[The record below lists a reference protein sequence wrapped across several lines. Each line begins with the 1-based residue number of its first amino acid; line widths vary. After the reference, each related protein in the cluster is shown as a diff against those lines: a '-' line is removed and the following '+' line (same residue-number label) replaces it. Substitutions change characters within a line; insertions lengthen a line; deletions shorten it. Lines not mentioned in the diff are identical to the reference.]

1 MKLRLNLSLRK
12 ALLAA
17 MAAVATLASTVTA
30 GVMHSDATYQTYTDF
45 GQNCGRYVVGGKVN
59 DLLSE
64 IRKAENGIAITYT
77 DGTPAFVISNEQGMI
92 NYSGTHDSGHST
104 VIAPTF
110 IATVLHNGSLDGSFS
125 ERTVGQNYA
134 INYDAIDIRGS
145 QYFRLAPE
153 WGNGQYDYMLQRQSK
168 VVTDVTWNSLTS
180 LTYEQIENLD
190 GGYVYHSGSGT
201 MYQWD
206 EENEKMVGK
215 AAPYSY
221 VIGAIN
227 NITNGQVHA
236 DGENFSIHQNP
247 EYVLNDGASEAN
259 PLPNGIRPGDS
270 GSPTFIYNEATGQYE
285 YIAAQQ
291 SAGAESYGQARG
303 NVEWTQETLK
313 AFDVNLDMSEC
324 EEGVIHLGAVNNPG
338 ETISETVGA
347 TTYSTTLFSGNATNK
362 AGAVIGSY
370 IGVKSGTDTWRNY
383 DGRKDLNNW
392 YAAHEIYWKV
402 PGVIYEELPDLMV
415 ADEDLFYTQN
425 MVFSSSEKENKII
438 LDATVDLG
446 IGYAEFNKAGNV
458 DKAVYTI
465 SAETAGTM
473 FNHAGYVVNEGA
485 EVHLRLTNPEK
496 HMTEWR
502 KIGAGDLYIDGTGN
516 TNALLNVGGN
526 GKTYLNQ
533 TGGHAAYNVLVNSG
547 ATVVIGGINQIERD
561 LTFGAGG
568 GTLDMNGISMDWYTT
583 GGESREDS
591 FTIQALTEEAMI
603 INSSSQASNLTYRQG
618 GNTTYKGSFSDAE
631 GQLNITY
638 AGGGTWTLNSIH
650 TNLSKST
657 FTVSNGKV
665 VLSGVNTVH
674 GMGSA
679 TATNTNRLMLENDW
693 HYADANMYIEIENG
707 AAFELGSHARL
718 RGDIW
723 AKSGSTF
730 VLREGV
736 QHRYEYVE
744 GGSQLVDTYG
754 KLSENS
760 SYRYSD
766 FYGLHAS
773 SMVLEEGASLQV
785 EYSQGTTANTTV
797 ATQIYG
803 DGSVSIDAGL
813 SGGTFTLAGNN
824 SFKGEKNVIAGGLI
838 AEHASAL
845 GNTVDNKWLVQEKG
859 WIASHVHTGSELL
872 TKVDAASTGALALS
886 ANTSEQL
893 DLSGHKNLSLG
904 AESGKTIEYG
914 AKGTT
919 EELQAVDASWR
930 LGGGGGTLNVNFVL
944 ADGVDAE
951 TGEVIKH
958 DLIVGNEYSNGT
970 VHLANE
976 NNSFSGIIY
985 IKGTG
990 NLLTYESLDALGDAR
1005 VSIEYGN
1012 ILALHKE
1019 SDLYLINADVENG
1032 DGSLSVG
1039 AKGILAT
1046 VSSFDLDISN
1056 YSIALGAVG
1065 EQTYTSNLTVDAAKG
1080 YRLGGSGSLILDTT
1094 LDCSTIMQIDGQ
1106 GNSGSSVTFARERA
1120 YTGHISAGGMLEN
1133 DNMTGDIGIHAGYG
1147 NTFASVASM
1156 ELQKG
1161 AILYTDGHADMVVH
1175 NLSAT
1180 NDSSIRNNGS
1190 TATNLQLLI
1199 TEDSTIGDNV
1209 LDNANNSA
1217 GLTLTKTG
1225 AGTLSMGSNNS
1236 WSGGLVI
1243 KEGKVIAS
1251 AGASGIGASG
1261 SSIQVEQGA
1270 ILSLTLP
1277 GGTGYSLGS
1286 GLINQVITGKGVV
1299 EISAGK
1305 SVIFSQQSTAFE
1317 GTIKLDGKTR
1327 MYVGNMNKEYNNLG
1341 AFNSST
1347 VIEVA
1352 ADSQVRVTNSLR
1364 YMSTGSVETTANF
1377 TIEGTG
1383 FAGSDA
1389 KDGGGAVPHAALDIG
1404 ALSIDCGAVVLGN
1417 VTLNGD
1423 ATIASWSSNP
1433 LNETAYINTYSTA
1446 LGYGVKEKLGG
1457 TIRGLILGEDKD
1469 LTIAGNES
1477 MTITADSSNTF
1488 RNLIID
1494 NKQLKGGASNGSNTD
1509 KFALRLDGGT
1519 AVSQVSTALGTGQ
1532 VDLRSNLILRL
1543 AGTGTPGQSDVVYTY
1558 DNAIMAGDNATLQSY
1573 NITNKL
1579 TGVVS
1584 MAEGADKTLN
1594 LATAEGGVLHLA
1606 GGVSGT
1612 GLLNIAAGSDVRLGG
1627 VKSTFMGDVQAVA
1640 GTKLTLDSYK
1650 ALGSDSSITGID
1662 SLTLC
1667 LGNGGGDY
1675 SLGGIRLEKSADSV
1689 ATALTLRFDFT
1700 DVPDAGNTDSWS
1712 SLATSIKTDSLLV
1725 GIDLNMYND
1734 IQKGDYVLIDDIGDM
1749 AFSLVEG
1756 SNDRL
1761 SLTNENGK
1769 LVLHVAPDGRL
1780 IWTRG
1785 DGSPQSWDAA
1795 NWYSEEQDKLLTHSA
1810 GTDVLLSARSVDGA
1824 LSGNRESIELQSD
1837 VTVGSMMVRD
1847 VAYGITG
1854 DHKLTGKELC
1864 VGSGADLKL
1873 STAQAAFTDGVLVNG
1888 NGTSLSVEG
1897 SELKAEIVAED
1908 FAKVS
1913 LKDSTFTGDILATNA
1928 TVSMDASSAI
1938 GEMTLSISELEMANQ
1953 SRLKGNVNLSYSSV
1967 SISDSE
1973 LEGNIAIGKT
1983 SSVEMENASLKG
1995 KIQLGSEGSI
2005 ITARNSNDTANSW
2018 ATLSGNLGEAGSTTL
2033 AVSSG
2038 SLAITGKVSLASL
2051 SMADNETVRL
2061 HNDSNNVTQGKR
2073 IDRLE
2078 LGRNGTLE
2086 VYNTTGKIHSTVG
2099 TLQVKDVA
2107 TVTEMCDSGYLKI
2120 DTLELA
2126 EGSASSTLKLH
2137 KASNMNASWTSIYE
2151 LGSATAAAGN
2161 FAGAVELSNLNAR
2174 SGNLSVFMTLAGKD
2188 ILADAVV
2195 KMNTQN
2201 SANGYLGL
2209 GIMADGATI
2218 GGLESS
2224 LGNRALLFS
2233 GESQQNTGWS
2243 VDGENHKIQN
2253 GDIVR
2258 TMVIDTDTG
2267 TDYTFNGRVL
2277 NNLNIVKMGEGSQ
2290 TFDGVSTG
2298 YTISSTDDS
2307 PYNFNGSIEL
2317 QEGTLI
2323 FGKDAIGMLTNASS
2337 VTISGGTLDI
2347 SSYDFN
2353 SSEGGLEL
2361 NNFSFSDKAVLA
2373 LGSLN
2378 EGTTYEFFG
2387 SSGIFL
2393 TNWTDLTTDNFTING
2408 VALSNMG
2415 RVSLVLNM
2423 GGSFSYTIED
2433 GWDLVWDGGAEK
2445 TTWSTATDATSW
2457 LTTDQNGGMDAEVPY
2472 NTYFTNNDNVKFNA
2486 DADLNLE
2493 GDIIVNDMEV
2503 ADGVS
2508 LVTHG
2513 DLTVKGTLT
2522 VGTGISWDF
2531 SGDTSLTIS
2540 EDKVSAAEAIKV
2552 GEGATLVISG
2562 MTDTAGKSTS
2572 LDKLS
2577 GEGTVVLNYGATDNG
2592 RGFDFSKITGTVQ
2605 LDSGRLQI
2613 NECTFGATSPSIVLN
2628 SGDSQLVFAD
2638 KTQQTELASNVVL
2651 NADTTIY
2658 ANSDCKGVISGVISG
2673 KGGLTKEG
2681 AGTLTFTA
2689 QNTYTG
2695 ATVIN
2700 TGRIILKTGGNY
2712 TLHGEFRNG
2721 TLEVAE
2727 GTTLISNGKAVHSS
2741 LILASGSAA
2750 TLSGERSIKNNITVG
2765 SKASLS
2771 FTGGN
2776 DIIDWGASNKSIV
2789 VDGGTVDFGTTRQS
2803 MSSWS
2808 LTLKNGALLTGS
2820 GGDYVYS
2827 DKTGYAAMD
2836 FYNDSTINVTNGS
2849 NTIAATTRLRGGNS
2863 RTLTYNVSNGA
2874 SLNVT
2879 GRIFGDNDTNPAGNI
2894 IKDGSGNAVISA
2906 QVSLN
2911 KLTAKAGDTSMA
2923 CNAESGSTLKSV
2935 ELYKAGTL
2943 SVAKG
2948 ATLNLADN
2956 AVQIQGKAGVAV
2968 LSTTANQETYS
2979 TGSTS
2984 FEWANAHIKSSSA
2997 TDTTISNKLT
3007 NTSVE
3012 SAGGATVTVS
3022 NTANQLAGL
3031 YATEGNLKVEGLT
3044 GVSLD
3049 TISISTNKMIT
3060 ASSFEV
3066 SSLVRFEQGA
3076 TLAAN
3081 LTLLNGAE
3089 LDLTGE
3095 AVLNGALTLQMGL
3108 EMGDDL
3114 LALVSGMSVG
3124 ESVTLF
3130 SGVTD
3135 LTLQSTVT
3143 LYDARSL
3150 EQQTREALSYE
3161 PLQVNAADYFANLNA
3176 NCGLVITYSA
3186 EQGTVSISQQSIPE
3200 PTTTAL
3206 GLLALAGMAAR
3217 RRRK

>member
-1 MKLRLNLSLRK
+1 MVPSWKKSGIVGIHGHFWLDFIASFVSMKKFENRHYSPFLFPLSIHTMKLRLNLSLRK

-215 AAPYSY
+215 ADPYSY

-303 NVEWTQETLK
+303 NVEWTRETLK

-324 EEGVIHLGAVNNPG
+324 EDGVIHLGAVNNPG

-370 IGVKSGTDTWRNY
+370 IGVKSGTNTWRNY
-383 DGRKDLNNW
+383 NVRMDMNNW
-392 YAAHEIYWKV
+392 YAAREIYWKV
-402 PGVIYEELPDLMV
+402 PGVIYEELPDLLV
-415 ADEDLFYTQN
+415 SDEDLFYTQN
-425 MVFSSSEKENKII
+425 LVFTSSREKNDII

-446 IGYAEFNKAGNV
+446 IGYAEFNKADNIG
-458 DKAVYTI
+458 KAVYTI
-465 SAETAGTM
+465 KADTAGTM

-583 GGESREDS
+583 GDESREDS
-591 FTIQALTEEAMI
+591 FTIQALTEEATIM
-603 INSSSQASNLTYRQG
+603 NSSSQASNLTYRQG
-618 GNTTYKGSFSDAE
+618 GNTTYKGSFSDAT
-631 GQLNITY
+631 GKLNITY

-650 TNLSKST
+650 TNLSQST

-693 HYADANMYIEIENG
+693 HYADANMYIEIESG

-718 RGDIW
+718 QGDVW

-730 VLREGV
+730 ILREGV
-736 QHRYEYVE
+736 KHRYEYVE

-754 KLSENS
+754 KLSEGSN
-760 SYRYSD
+760 YRYSD
-766 FYGLHAS
+766 FYGLHAD
-773 SMVLEEGASLQV
+773 SMVLDEGASLQV
-785 EYSQGTTANTTV
+785 EFSNGTTANTTV
-797 ATQIYG
+797 DASISG
-803 DGSVSIDAGL
+803 EGSVSVDTGL
-813 SGGTFTLAGNN
+813 SGGTLTLAGNN
-824 SFKGEKNVIAGGLI
+824 SMSGTKTIVSGGLI
-838 AEHASAL
+838 AKSANAL
-845 GNTVDNKWLVQEKG
+845 GDTSNNKWKIQEKG
-859 WIASHVHTGSELL
+859 WLVSHVDDGETLLGKIDSSSEG
-872 TKVDAASTGALALS
+872 VLALS
-886 ANTSEQL
+886 GNTTTQL
-893 DLSGHKNLSLG
+893 NLSGHKSLYVG
-904 AESGKTIEYG
+904 AETGKTIEYG
-914 AKGTT
+914 EKGTST
-919 EELQAVDASWR
+919 ELVAQNGAWR

-1065 EQTYTSNLTVDAAKG
+1065 EQTYTSKLTVDAAKG
-1080 YRLGGSGSLILDTT
+1080 YRLGGSGSLILDTI

-1106 GNSGSSVTFARERA
+1106 GNSGSSVTFAREHA
-1120 YTGHISAGGMLEN
+1120 YTGHITAGGMLEDGN
-1133 DNMTGDIGIHAGYG
+1133 QAGSIAIHAGYG

-1161 AILYTDGHADMVVH
+1161 TTLYTDGHDRMVVQ
-1175 NLSAT
+1175 NLTAQT
-1180 NDSSIRNNGS
+1180 GARITNNGS
-1190 TATNLQLLI
+1190 S
-1199 TEDSTIGDNV
+1199 DSTLELHVTTGSNTTIEDGV
-1209 LDNANNSA
+1209 LVDAENAS
-1217 GLTLTKTG
+1217 LSLLKTG
-1225 AGTLSMGSNNS
+1225 QGTLSMHANKE
-1236 WSGGLVI
+1236 WSGGLTI
-1243 KEGKVIAS
+1243 REGQVNIH
-1251 AGASGIGASG
+1251 AGNGGVGANSNTIHIEEGGTLRVDAFQGSYTGIGNTILRQHLSGTGTIEAASG
-1261 SSIQVEQGA
+1261 SSM
-1270 ILSLTLP
+1270 LLT
-1277 GGTGYSLGS
+1277 
-1286 GLINQVITGKGVV
+1286 QQA
-1299 EISAGK
+1299 AG
-1305 SVIFSQQSTAFE
+1305 FE
-1317 GTIKLDGKTR
+1317 GT
-1327 MYVGNMNKEYNNLG
+1327 
-1341 AFNSST
+1341 
-1347 VIEVA
+1347 
-1352 ADSQVRVTNSLR
+1352 VRVTNNTRLYVGAGMTYDTNSQATYNNAQAFDKATIQVTSGSQVRLTSNLLHVSETAVTSAADYIIAGDGMAGHTGTSL
-1364 YMSTGSVETTANF
+1364 VQ
-1377 TIEGTG
+1377 
-1383 FAGSDA
+1383 DA
-1389 KDGGGAVPHAALDIG
+1389 LNTG
-1404 ALSIDCGAVVLGN
+1404 ALSIDCGATITGN
-1417 VTLNGD
+1417 VTLADN
-1423 ATIASWSSNP
+1423 ATIASWSKNVVNSKKNP
-1433 LNETAYINTYSTA
+1433 NSTA
-1446 LGYGVKEKLGG
+1446 SAPYCWYRCNNGSSEIESKYGIKDYLGG
-1457 TIRGLILGEDKD
+1457 TIRGQILGEGKT
-1469 LTIAGNES
+1469 LTIAGTEG
-1477 MTITADSSNTF
+1477 MTFTADAASTYGNLLISN
-1488 RNLIID
+1488 
-1494 NKQLKGGASNGSNTD
+1494 ANGNNTD
-1509 KFALRLDGGT
+1509 KFALRLDGGK

-1627 VKSTFMGDVQAVA
+1627 VKSTFMGDVQAAA

-1756 SNDRL
+1756 SHDRL

-1795 NWYSEEQDKLLTHSA
+1795 NWYSEEQDKLLTHTS
-1810 GTDVLLSARSVDGA
+1810 GTDVLLSDRAAEGVPSDT
-1824 LSGNRESIELQSD
+1824 LESIELHSD

-1847 VAYGITG
+1847 AAYSITG
-1854 DHKLTGKELC
+1854 EHQLTGTELC

-1873 STAQAAFTDGVLVNG
+1873 STARAEFVNG
-1888 NGTSLSVEG
+1888 VQVNGAALSVEA
-1897 SELKAEIVAED
+1897 SELDADITAEN

-1913 LKDSTFTGDILATNA
+1913 LKDSTSTGDIQATNA
-1928 TVSMDASSAI
+1928 SISLDDSSAI

-1953 SRLKGNVNLSYSSV
+1953 SSVTGNVNLSYSSA
-1967 SISDSE
+1967 SISDSV
-1973 LEGNIAIGKT
+1973 LEGNINIGK
-1983 SSVEMENASLKG
+1983 SSSLAMEKANLKG

-2005 ITARNSNDTANSW
+2005 ITASNSNTEANAW
-2018 ATLSGNLGEAGSTTL
+2018 ATLSGNLSDGGFCTL

-2038 SLAITGKVSLASL
+2038 SIALNGKVSLKSL
-2051 SMADNETVRL
+2051 SMADGESVRFY
-2061 HNDSNNVTQGKR
+2061 NDTNSVEKGKR

-2086 VYNTTGKIHSTVG
+2086 VYNNAGNTCYSGSIG
-2099 TLQVKDVA
+2099 TLQVNEVASVKDIYN
-2107 TVTEMCDSGYLKI
+2107 SGYLKI
-2120 DTLELA
+2120 ESLELA
-2126 EGSASSTLKLH
+2126 EGTSSGILNLVKNSGNYGASYT
-2137 KASNMNASWTSIYE
+2137 TIYE
-2151 LGSATAAAGN
+2151 LGSGTAAGGN
-2161 FAGAVELSNLNAR
+2161 FAGVVELSNTKQNN
-2174 SGNLSVFMTLAGKD
+2174 GNHSVFITLAGKD
-2188 ILADAVV
+2188 ILANAAV
-2195 KMNTQN
+2195 KMNTQASGN
-2201 SANGYLGL
+2201 AYLGL
-2209 GIMADGATI
+2209 GIMADGVTI

-2233 GESQQNTGWS
+2233 GESQQNHGWNLGDKES
-2243 VDGENHKIQN
+2243 HKLQH
-2253 GDIVR
+2253 GDTVR
-2258 TMVIDTDTG
+2258 TLVIDTDAG
-2267 TDYTFNGRVL
+2267 TDYVFNGRVF
-2277 NNLNIVKMGEGSQ
+2277 NNLNIVKTGEGTQAFNGIS
-2290 TFDGVSTG
+2290 TGFDNTYNFDGA
-2298 YTISSTDDS
+2298 
-2307 PYNFNGSIEL
+2307 IEL

-2323 FGKDAIGMLTNASS
+2323 FGKDAISMLTNASS

-2353 SSEGGLEL
+2353 TSDGGLEL
-2361 NNFSFSDKAVLA
+2361 NNFSFSENAVLA
-2373 LGSLN
+2373 LGNLN
-2378 EGTTYEFFG
+2378 QGTTYEFFG

-2393 TNWTDLTTDNFTING
+2393 SNWTDLTTDNFSING
-2408 VALSNMG
+2408 VSLSDMG
-2415 RVSLVLNM
+2415 RVNLVLNM
-2423 GGSFSYTIED
+2423 GGSFSYTIGERQN
-2433 GWDLVWDGGAEK
+2433 LVWNGGASGTWEK
-2445 TTWSTATDATSW
+2445 NSSAETWMGGAGSEQASFANYDSVSFNSSASLTVAERVIVQNMDVQQGAE
-2457 LTTDQNGGMDAEVPY
+2457 LTTEGGL
-2472 NTYFTNNDNVKFNA
+2472 TILG
-2486 DADLNLE
+2486 DLS
-2493 GDIIVNDMEV
+2493 V
-2503 ADGVS
+2503 ADGAKWTLAGSTEQSLTSAQLQNVS
-2508 LVTHG
+2508 SMVI
-2513 DLTVKGTLT
+2513 DADATLKVSDRQMAGYT
-2522 VGTGISWDF
+2522 KKNLSGTGAVELDLSDNWSNKVQLGDGFEGETYISRGWFDL
-2531 SGDTSLTIS
+2531 SN
-2540 EDKVSAAEAIKV
+2540 VQV
-2552 GEGATLVISG
+2552 GETL
-2562 MTDTAGKSTS
+2562 
-2572 LDKLS
+2572 
-2577 GEGTVVLNYGATDNG
+2577 
-2592 RGFDFSKITGTVQ
+2592 
-2605 LDSGRLQI
+2605 RL
-2613 NECTFGATSPSIVLN
+2613 
-2628 SGDSQLVFAD
+2628 AD
-2638 KTQQTELASNVVL
+2638 GV
-2651 NADTTIY
+2651 D
-2658 ANSDCKGVISGVISG
+2658 ANSASAKTTVTANLILEGETEIHANDTKSITYSGSV
-2673 KGGLTKEG
+2673 
-2681 AGTLTFTA
+2681 
-2689 QNTYTG
+2689 
-2695 ATVIN
+2695 
-2700 TGRIILKTGGNY
+2700 TGRD
-2712 TLHGEFRNG
+2712 G
-2721 TLEVAE
+2721 TYV
-2727 GTTLISNGKAVHSS
+2727 SNGSDTHTFDGEVNLKGFSVAHTSAKSQFNKKTTV
-2741 LILASGSAA
+2741 ASVNISMGAWTKFNGETSIGSA
-2750 TLSGERSIKNNITVG
+2750 TLSGSTVTFNGETSISSASIGSGTTEFNGLTRLDELKVTGGTVKVVGQTTIAGGITHSSSGDIIFYEDTAISGRVNSTAGNFRVLGGEVGLTYAGKEGNSILTLDASDGGKSKGTVRLGRDVKVSATNVYGTGGSTYVLEQGSSLTHAGKTVISNTGAGEATITSNSTDGEVYGLGNGKFELTNAHVRYVAGGNITV
-2765 SKASLS
+2765 
-2771 FTGGN
+2771 N
-2776 DIIDWGASNKSIV
+2776 
-2789 VDGGTVDFGTTRQS
+2789 
-2803 MSSWS
+2803 
-2808 LTLKNGALLTGS
+2808 
-2820 GGDYVYS
+2820 
-2827 DKTGYAAMD
+2827 
-2836 FYNDSTINVTNGS
+2836 
-2849 NTIAATTRLRGGNS
+2849 
-2863 RTLTYNVSNGA
+2863 
-2874 SLNVT
+2874 
-2879 GRIFGDNDTNPAGNI
+2879 
-2894 IKDGSGNAVISA
+2894 
-2906 QVSLN
+2906 
-2911 KLTAKAGDTSMA
+2911 
-2923 CNAESGSTLKSV
+2923 
-2935 ELYKAGTL
+2935 
-2943 SVAKG
+2943 
-2948 ATLNLADN
+2948 
-2956 AVQIQGKAGVAV
+2956 
-2968 LSTTANQETYS
+2968 
-2979 TGSTS
+2979 
-2984 FEWANAHIKSSSA
+2984 
-2997 TDTTISNKLT
+2997 NKLT

-3012 SAGGATVTVS
+3012 SAGGGTVTVS
-3022 NTANQLAGL
+3022 SSGNQLAGL
-3031 YATEGNLKVEGLT
+3031 FATGGNLLVQGQT

-3060 ASSFEV
+3060 ASSFEI
-3066 SSLVRFEQGA
+3066 SSLARFEQGA

-3095 AVLNGALTLQMGL
+3095 AVLNGTLTLQMGL

-3176 NCGLVITYSA
+3176 NCGLIITYSA

>member
-1 MKLRLNLSLRK
+1 MKLHLNLSLRR

-17 MAAVATLASTVTA
+17 MAAVATFATTATA

-215 AAPYSY
+215 AGPYTY
-221 VIGAIN
+221 IIGAIN

-247 EYVLNDGASEAN
+247 EYVQNDGASEAN

-270 GSPTFIYNEATGQYE
+270 GSPTFIYNTATGQYE

-313 AFDVNLDMSEC
+313 AFDVNLDMS
-324 EEGVIHLGAVNNPG
+324 GNSTIHLGKVEHAG
-338 ETISETVGA
+338 ETISETIGS
-347 TTYSTTLFSGNATNK
+347 TTYSTTLYSGKATNA
-362 AGAVIGSY
+362 AGVEIGSY
-370 IGVKSGTDTWRNY
+370 VGVLSGTNTWRDYN
-383 DGRKDLNNW
+383 GRKNQDNW
-392 YAAHEIYWKV
+392 YAAHEISWKV

-415 ADEDLFYTQN
+415 SDEDLFYTQN
-425 MVFSSSEKENKII
+425 LVFSSSQKENNII

-446 IGYAEFNKAGNV
+446 IGYAEFSKAGDI

-465 SAETAGTM
+465 SSDTAGTM
-473 FNHAGYVVNEGA
+473 FNHAGYVINKGA
-485 EVHLRLTNPEK
+485 EVHLQLVNTTEY
-496 HMTEWR
+496 MTEWR
-502 KIGAGDLYIDGTGN
+502 KIGEGDLYIDGVGD
-516 TNALLNVGGN
+516 TNALLNLGGS
-526 GKTYLNQ
+526 GKTYLQ
-533 TGGHAAYNVLVNSG
+533 QKAGGETPAHAAYNVLINSG
-547 ATVVIGGINQIERD
+547 ATVVIGDTNQIERD

-568 GTLDMNGISMDWYTT
+568 GTLDMNGNSMDWYTS
-583 GGESREDS
+583 GGENREGS

-618 GNTTYKGSFSDAE
+618 GNTTYKGSFSDAT
-631 GQLNITY
+631 GKLNITY

-650 TNLSKST
+650 TNLSQST

-693 HYADANMYIEIENG
+693 HYADANMYIEIESG

-718 RGDIW
+718 QGDVW

-730 VLREGV
+730 ILREGV
-736 QHRYEYVE
+736 QHQYEYVE

-754 KLSENS
+754 KLSETS
-760 SYRYSD
+760 EYRYSD
-766 FYGLHAS
+766 FYGLHANS
-773 SMVLEEGASLQV
+773 LKLESGASLQV

-797 ATQIYG
+797 ATDIYG
-803 DGSVSIDAGL
+803 KGAVSVDTGL
-813 SGGTFTLAGNN
+813 AGGTLTLAGNN
-824 SFKGEKNVIAGGLI
+824 SFSGKKTVISGGLI
-838 AEHASAL
+838 AEHDNAL
-845 GNTVDNKWLVQEKG
+845 GNTGDNKWLVQEKG
-859 WIASHVHTGSELL
+859 WIASHVHKGETLL
-872 TKVDAASTGALALS
+872 EKVDTASTGVLALS
-886 ANTSEQL
+886 ANTAEQL

-919 EELQAVDASWR
+919 EELQAVDGSWR

-958 DLIVGNEYSNGT
+958 DLIVGNAYSSGT

-1019 SDLYLINADVENG
+1019 SDLYLINADTAGE
-1032 DGSLSVG
+1032 DGTLSVG

-1046 VSSFDLDISN
+1046 VFSFDLDISN

-1065 EQTYTSNLTVDAAKG
+1065 EQTYTSKLTVDEAKG
-1080 YRLGGSGSLILDTT
+1080 YRLGGSGSLIMDTT
-1094 LDCSTIMQIDGQ
+1094 LDCSSIMQIDGQ
-1106 GNSGSSVTFARERA
+1106 GNSGSSVTFAREHA
-1120 YTGHISAGGMLEN
+1120 YTGSITAGGMLEK

-1147 NTFASVASM
+1147 NTFASVTSM

-1175 NLSAT
+1175 NLSAR
-1180 NDSSIRNNGS
+1180 NDSSIRNNGTS
-1190 TATNLQLLI
+1190 ATNLELNI
-1199 TEDSTIGDNV
+1199 TEASAIGDNV
-1209 LDNANNSA
+1209 LADANNSA
-1217 GLTLTKTG
+1217 GLTLIKTG
-1225 AGTLSMGSNNS
+1225 EGTLSMGSNNS

-1243 KEGKVIAS
+1243 AEGKVIAS
-1251 AGASGIGASG
+1251 AGASGIGAAG
-1261 SSIQVEQGA
+1261 ASIHVEKGA
-1270 ILSLTLP
+1270 SLSLTLP

-1286 GLINQVITGKGVV
+1286 GLITQVVTGKGIV

-1305 SVIFSQQSTAFE
+1305 SVVFSQQSTAFE
-1317 GTIKLDGKTR
+1317 GTIKLDGNTR

-1347 VIEVA
+1347 VIDVA
-1352 ADSQVRVTNSLR
+1352 KGSQVRVTNSLR
-1364 YMSTGSVETTANF
+1364 YMSTGSVETSANF
-1377 TIEGTG
+1377 AIEGTG
-1383 FAGSDA
+1383 FAGSDE
-1389 KDGGGAVPHAALDIG
+1389 KDGGGAVPHAALNIG

-1433 LNETAYINTYSTA
+1433 LNETAYINISSTA

-1457 TIRGLILGEDKD
+1457 TIRGLILGVDKD

-1477 MTITADSSNTF
+1477 MTITADSANDF

-1494 NKQLKGGASNGSNTD
+1494 NKQLKGDASNGSNTD
-1509 KFALRLDGGT
+1509 KFALRLDGGK

-1573 NITNKL
+1573 NITNEL
-1579 TGVVS
+1579 TNQVIAGT
-1584 MAEGADKTLN
+1584 GTLN

-1785 DGSPQSWDAA
+1785 DGSPHSWDAA
-1795 NWYSEEQDKLLTHSA
+1795 NWYSEEQDKLLTHTA

-1824 LSGNRESIELQSD
+1824 PSGNRESIELRSD
-1837 VTVGSMMVRD
+1837 VAVGSMMVRD

-1938 GEMTLSISELEMANQ
+1938 GEMTLSISELEVANQ

-1973 LEGNIAIGKT
+1973 LEGNIVIGKT
-1983 SSVEMENASLKG
+1983 SSVEMKNARLKG

-2086 VYNTTGKIHSTVG
+2086 VYNTTGKIHSTIG

-2126 EGSASSTLKLH
+2126 EGSANSTLKLH

-2161 FAGAVELSNLNAR
+2161 FAGAVELSNLNAK

-2243 VDGENHKIQN
+2243 VDGEKHKIQN

-2353 SSEGGLEL
+2353 TSDGGLEL
-2361 NNFSFSDKAVLA
+2361 NNFTFSENAVLA
-2373 LGSLN
+2373 LGNLN
-2378 EGTTYEFFG
+2378 QGTTYEFFG

-2393 TNWTDLTTDNFTING
+2393 TNWTDLTTDNFSING
-2408 VALSNMG
+2408 VSLSDMG
-2415 RVSLVLNM
+2415 RVNLVLNM
-2423 GGSFSYTIED
+2423 GGSFSYTID
-2433 GWDLVWDGGAEK
+2433 SWDLTWQGGSNGTWDMTSEVWQTTRQDDSTGEESTFNTGFSDGDNVTFTNGG
-2445 TTWSTATDATSW
+2445 TATLGSDILVST
-2457 LTTDQNGGMDAEVPY
+2457 V
-2472 NTYFTNNDNVKFNA
+2472 NV
-2486 DADLNLE
+2486 D
-2493 GDIIVNDMEV
+2493 
-2503 ADGVS
+2503 S
-2508 LVTHG
+2508 
-2513 DLTVKGTLT
+2513 
-2522 VGTGISWDF
+2522 
-2531 SGDTSLTIS
+2531 
-2540 EDKVSAAEAIKV
+2540 
-2552 GEGATLVISG
+2552 
-2562 MTDTAGKSTS
+2562 
-2572 LDKLS
+2572 
-2577 GEGTVVLNYGATDNG
+2577 GTVVIKDAG
-2592 RGFDFSKITGTVQ
+2592 S
-2605 LDSGRLQI
+2605 
-2613 NECTFGATSPSIVLN
+2613 
-2628 SGDSQLVFAD
+2628 
-2638 KTQQTELASNVVL
+2638 
-2651 NADTTIY
+2651 Y
-2658 ANSDCKGVISGVISG
+2658 A
-2673 KGGLTKEG
+2673 
-2681 AGTLTFTA
+2681 F
-2689 QNTYTG
+2689 
-2695 ATVIN
+2695 
-2700 TGRIILKTGGNY
+2700 
-2712 TLHGEFRNG
+2712 
-2721 TLEVAE
+2721 
-2727 GTTLISNGKAVHSS
+2727 KA
-2741 LILASGSAA
+2741 
-2750 TLSGERSIKNNITVG
+2750 
-2765 SKASLS
+2765 
-2771 FTGGN
+2771 
-2776 DIIDWGASNKSIV
+2776 
-2789 VDGGTVDFGTTRQS
+2789 
-2803 MSSWS
+2803 
-2808 LTLKNGALLTGS
+2808 
-2820 GGDYVYS
+2820 
-2827 DKTGYAAMD
+2827 
-2836 FYNDSTINVTNGS
+2836 STINVADNAHLQLCYTNGKAAEN
-2849 NTIAATTRLRGGNS
+2849 NTISKLVLEGGAHFSTYDENQATIATAIGSLQ
-2863 RTLTYNVSNGA
+2863 VNGA
-2874 SLNVT
+2874 TVT
-2879 GRIFGDNDTNPAGNI
+2879 VEDAHNSGIYHINTLALGDG
-2894 IKDGSGNAVISA
+2894 
-2906 QVSLN
+2906 L
-2911 KLTAKAGDTSMA
+2911 
-2923 CNAESGSTLKSV
+2923 ST
-2935 ELYKAGTL
+2935 
-2943 SVAKG
+2943 
-2948 ATLNLADN
+2948 ATLNLEKKSPSSIVTVFQLGSASANAGNFTGTINLKSTAKDSASSGRPAAIILSNKDIAAQAVIKLESNTSAASGSLLALGINADN
-2956 AVQIQGKAGVAV
+2956 TCIAGLESGKNLGIRAKLFSGSIGA
-2968 LSTTANQETYS
+2968 
-2979 TGSTS
+2979 STS
-2984 FEWANAHIKSSSA
+2984 QQWNTSNIINASTRTLTINTAEGAEGGNHTFYGEVMSINGNKLNLVKEGKGTQSFLGSGSFGSVTVKGGTLTLGGSMTVEVSNANRTFDVAQNAKLNISSSA
-2997 TDTTISNKLT
+2997 IFTNTGDVKLNKKGAGTMTVNSKISQYWLDILTGTFEVGYTGDDGNNITNIDAGISGTATGQVLVKKGAQLNSTTIWMRQGTIALEESGMLNYKGATIIGEAASGTAIIERTNKNDGGEYTGLTDSKITISGARVKSTVAGATISNKLT
-3007 NTSVE
+3007 NSSVE
-3012 SAGGATVTVS
+3012 NAGGGTLTVSNSANKLTGIHATGGNINVAAAASLELDDLVIKSQKSVTAATAVCVDSLAQFESGATLNADLTLATGATVK
-3022 NTANQLAGL
+3022 LG
-3031 YATEGNLKVEGLT
+3031 
-3044 GVSLD
+3044 
-3049 TISISTNKMIT
+3049 
-3060 ASSFEV
+3060 
-3066 SSLVRFEQGA
+3066 
-3076 TLAAN
+3076 
-3081 LTLLNGAE
+3081 
-3089 LDLTGE
+3089 GE
-3095 AVLNGALTLQMGL
+3095 DFTLNGALTLQTGL
-3108 EMGDDL
+3108 TLGGNALEAVKG
-3114 LALVSGMSVG
+3114 LAVG
-3124 ESVTLF
+3124 ESYTLF
-3130 SGVTD
+3130 SGVTN
-3135 LTLQSTVT
+3135 LQLGQAVT
-3143 LYDARSL
+3143 LNNMRSL
-3150 EQQTREALSYE
+3150 SRQTTDATAYEALVEDTTVEASK
-3161 PLQVNAADYFANLNA
+3161 YFANLSGYT
-3176 NCGLVITYSA
+3176 GLVLSYNSTDGS
-3186 EQGTVSISQQSIPE
+3186 VSITQTAAIPE
-3200 PTTTAL
+3200 PATTTL
-3206 GLLALAGMAAR
+3206 SLLALSALAAR